1 MIFAKPETYIS
12 NIGTTSTNACT
23 KIFSKSEENA
33 ELIHHVSVIIR
44 IIIIFYKTFHPT
56 SSDMNFMLLS
66 IPPLQ
71 RLQPL
76 LSLQSIFP

>member
-33 ELIHHVSVIIR
+33 ELIHHVSVII
-44 IIIIFYKTFHPT
+44 IIFYKTFHPT